1 MQHFIKIRNY
11 LNDAPKGIRICQ
23 MHLTSLWWDLWEEKI
38 TKCQLKVA
46 NISRYDIEN
55 MQDHFPNVM
64 ISFDVDSTLCR
75 NDISWDLTYFCISQQ

>member
-1 MQHFIKIRNY
+1 MSNAFNSIKIRSV
-11 LNDAPKGIRICQ
+11 RR
-23 MHLTSLWWDLWEEKI
+23 KI

-55 MQDHFPNVM
+55 MQTHFPNLM

-75 NDISWDLTYFCISQQ
+75 KDTSLYLEF